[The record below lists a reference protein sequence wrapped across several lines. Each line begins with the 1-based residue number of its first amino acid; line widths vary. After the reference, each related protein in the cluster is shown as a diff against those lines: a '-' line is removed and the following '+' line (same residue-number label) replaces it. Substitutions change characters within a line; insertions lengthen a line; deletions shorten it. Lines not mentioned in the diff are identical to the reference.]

1 MSIISAPLPENVR
14 CELSGSYERYIYM
27 CTVPCGSCKLSL
39 YSSPR
44 CPVCQ
49 SEERLIIHPGRMHH
63 ICNTCGAM
71 LRFCGENVQEV
82 AITDEAKLY
91 MISADTKDDI
101 I

>member
-1 MSIISAPLPENVR
+1 MSIISGELSENVWHG
-14 CELSGSYERYIYM
+14 LSGSYERYIYM

-49 SEERLIIHPGRMHH
+49 SEERPNGLTGER
-63 ICNTCGAM
+63 ICNTCGAS
-71 LRFCGENVQEV
+71 LRFCGENVREV
-82 AITDEAKLY
+82 AITDVARLY